1 MGDKHNDMIARR
13 ATYVALS
20 GGYVCAFAGANLL
33 MQRGRKGLQFRP
45 FDLVLLGFAVYR
57 LGRLV
62 AYDKVMESYRS
73 FFTRTVPDP
82 SGAGESIEPKRRS
95 GFQQAIGELLSC
107 PICSGT
113 WIAAGLVYAL
123 ALAPRPT
130 RVFLAIMSSM
140 GVGELLNAATEAL
153 SWLSQETRDQAGLIE
168 RHVSIVQRPMDG
180 SNAQEP
186 FAIPASH
193 TAEQPS
199 GD

>member
-1 MGDKHNDMIARR
+1 
-13 ATYVALS
+13 VALS
-20 GGYVCAFAGANLL
+20 GGYIGAFAGFNLL
-33 MQRGRKGLQFRP
+33 LRRRRKSLQLRP

-62 AYDKVMESYRS
+62 AYDKVMESYRA

-82 SGAGESIEPKRRS
+82 SGAGESVEPKRRS

-130 RVFLAIMSSM
+130 RLFLAIMSSM

-168 RHVSIVQRPMDG
+168 RRVSAVHRPMDG
-180 SNAQEP
+180 NNVHESYGMSANRATKQ
-186 FAIPASH
+186 A
-193 TAEQPS
+193 S

>member
-1 MGDKHNDMIARR
+1 MGDKDNDILERR

-20 GGYVCAFAGANLL
+20 AGYVGVFTGFNLL
-33 MQRGRKGLQFRP
+33 MRRGRKVLSLRP

-62 AYDKVMESYRS
+62 AYDKVMESYRAL
-73 FFTRTVPDP
+73 FTRTVPDP
-82 SGAGESIEPKRRS
+82 SGAGESVEPKRRS

-130 RVFLAIMSSM
+130 RMFLAIMSSM
-140 GVGELLNAATEAL
+140 GVGELLNAATEAM

-168 RHVSIVQRPMDG
+168 RHASTVHHPMDG
-180 SNAQEP
+180 NNAQEP
-186 FAIPASH
+186 FAMPGNRA
-193 TAEQPS
+193 AEQAS

>member
-1 MGDKHNDMIARR
+1 MGDKESDMLARR

-20 GGYVCAFAGANLL
+20 GGYVGAFAGFNLL
-33 MQRGRKGLQFRP
+33 MRRRRKSLSLRP
-45 FDLVLLGFAVYR
+45 FDLLLLGFAVYR

-62 AYDKVMESYRS
+62 AYDKVMESYRA
-73 FFTRTVPDP
+73 FFTQTVPDP
-82 SGAGESIEPKRRS
+82 SGAGESVEPKRRS

-123 ALAPRPT
+123 ALAPSPT
-130 RVFLAIMSSM
+130 RIFLAIMSSM

-168 RHVSIVQRPMDG
+168 RHLSAVRRPTDG
-180 SNAQEP
+180 NRAQEP
-186 FAIPASH
+186 FTMPASH
-193 TAEQPS
+193 AAEQAN
-199 GD
+199 GE